1 MLQRN
6 PLTAHEEAGPQP
18 VSLLDD
24 LNQALH
30 HLEQLLQSAV
40 SRADAASHDPTD
52 ALRGLIVTPDEIER
66 LLAQPGL
73 AGLWAGTETHFDLL
87 TPFTL
92 AGDGSSRFARLIQTL
107 QLPLIDQYILLIS
120 LAPELDRRYER
131 LYAYLQDDVSLR
143 RPTVNLAM
151 NLLGR
156 TPDERLQVW
165 ARLTPEN
172 LLRWHGLIDL
182 VPDPA
187 RPNSA
192 ALLHAMRVDART
204 LAYLLGGSLPDERLR
219 GVVEQVIDT
228 PPAPP
233 LPIDAIRASFREAPL
248 IYFRGLPE
256 LGQIEAAAELCADAD
271 LPLLK
276 VDVRALANLDY
287 MPDGAA
293 RITTREGIFN
303 GAALLVDH
311 WDALL
316 VAEQRPLLVALWE
329 RLSTYPMPVFICG
342 EHDWEPP
349 EPLNGRRMLRM
360 GFELPGFDYRR
371 ELWASAVR
379 SINSDVDENDISGL
393 ASKFRFGAARIARAA
408 QTAADIAA
416 SASRFPDI
424 HDIYAGAQA
433 HASLSLGH
441 LATRIQPKSGW
452 NELILPPDPHAQ
464 LRELCDRLRYSFIV
478 REQWGFGTRTARG
491 ISALFAGESGTG
503 KTLAA
508 EVVAYELGLV
518 LYKIDLSAVV
528 SKYIGETEK
537 NLNVIFNEAQSGNAI
552 LFFDEADA
560 LFGKRSEVKDAR
572 DRYAN
577 IEVAYLLQRVEQYDG
592 VVILATNFRQNI
604 DDAFTRRIDF
614 MVDFP
619 FPTPEYRERIWA
631 AHFPA
636 AAPLGR
642 DVDFGQIAGEFRLA
656 GGSIRNAAIASAYL
670 AAADGKIITAA
681 HIRNAVR
688 REHQKMGR
696 LLDG

>member
-1 MLQRN
+1 MSQR
-6 PLTAHEEAGPQP
+6 PSLSAHKEVYPESE
-18 VSLLDD
+18 SLLDD
-24 LNQALH
+24 LNQALQQ
-30 HLEQLLQSAV
+30 LEPLIQAAIV
-40 SRADAASHDPTD
+40 RADAASHDPTD

-73 AGLWAGTETHFDLL
+73 SGLWADTEIHFDLL
-87 TPFTL
+87 TPFTF
-92 AGDGSSRFARLIQTL
+92 AGEGSPFQRLIQTL
-107 QLPLIDQYILLIS
+107 ALPLIDQYILLIA

-156 TPDERLQVW
+156 TPDERLHVW
-165 ARLTPEN
+165 TRLTAEN
-172 LLRWHGLIDL
+172 VLRWDGLIDL
-182 VPDPA
+182 VSDPA

-192 ALLHAMRVDART
+192 ALLHALRVEART
-204 LAYLLGGSLPDERLR
+204 LAYLLGSDLPDERLR
-219 GVVEQVIDT
+219 GVVAPVIET
-228 PPAPP
+228 SPAPP
-233 LPIDAIRASFREAPL
+233 LPIAAIRAAFNESPL

-256 LGQIEAAAELCADAD
+256 LGQLESAAALCAEAG
-271 LPLLK
+271 LRLLK
-276 VDVRALANLDY
+276 ADMRALAKRDY
-287 MPDGAA
+287 LPEGAA
-293 RITTREGIFN
+293 RIIVREAVFG
-303 GAALLVDH
+303 GAALLIEH

-316 VAEQRPLLVALWE
+316 ETEQRPLLAALWE
-329 RLSTYPMPVFICG
+329 RLASYPFPVFICG

-349 EPLNGRRMLRM
+349 EPLNGRRMLRL
-360 GFELPGFDYRR
+360 GFELPAFDYRR
-371 ELWASAVR
+371 ALWASAAQAIDA
-379 SINSDVDENDISGL
+379 SVDENDLSGI

-416 SASRFPDI
+416 SSSRFPDI
-424 HDIYAGAQA
+424 HDLYAGAQA

-452 NELILPPDPHAQ
+452 NELILPPDPHTQ

-491 ISALFAGESGTG
+491 VSALFAGDSGTG

-508 EVVAYELGLV
+508 EVVANELGLV

-631 AHFPA
+631 AHFPPT
-636 AAPLGR
+636 APVSR
-642 DVDFGQIAGEFRLA
+642 DVDFAQIAGEFRLA